1 MTWVWV
7 LMAVAW
13 VVLPAAVLWV
23 AYRVGRGL

>member
-13 VVLPAAVLWV
+13 VGLPAAVLWV